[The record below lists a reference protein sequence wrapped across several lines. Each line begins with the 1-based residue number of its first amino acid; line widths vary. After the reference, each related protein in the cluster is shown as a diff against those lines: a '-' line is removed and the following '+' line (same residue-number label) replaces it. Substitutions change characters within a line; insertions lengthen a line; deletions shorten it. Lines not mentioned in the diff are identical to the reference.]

1 METARKREQRN
12 SERVS
17 IKNDRYGRSLLMCMS
32 DAGAGV
38 EEICPTFRRVGP
50 SSRGSAYD
58 GLHQC
63 CCEVGHLP
71 SAIHSFA
78 WQAHFGGD
86 KSSSAHMN

>member
-1 METARKREQRN
+1 MKTTREREQRN
-12 SERVS
+12 SELAS
-17 IKNDRYGRSLLMCMS
+17 IRNARYGRSLLMCMF
-32 DAGAGV
+32 DAGTGV